1 MLGDLNMT
9 LTGATTKL
17 LIALAS
23 LCVFPLSVGW
33 TENSLVHIAQTLASS
48 TRLTECWICLPR
60 AKFIM
65 GHGDPFIHPIRNLG
79 QIPDGKWFST
89 RDPSLQTLMYG
100 QNCSFSYWI
109 KSNVSCLTQPSQ
121 KETWD
126 QQVQSFHFG
135 NRERYADLVQPD
147 SYPCLSLWL

>member
-1 MLGDLNMT
+1 MT

-17 LIALAS
+17 LIALAF
-23 LCVFPLSVGW
+23 LCVFPLSTGW

-65 GHGDPFIHPIRNLG
+65 GHGDPFIHLIRNFSH
-79 QIPDGKWFST
+79 IHDGKWSST
-89 RDPSLQTLMYG
+89 RDPSLKTVMYRVRIVHFPTEE
-100 QNCSFSYWI
+100 N
-109 KSNVSCLTQPSQ
+109 SNISCLTQPSQ

-135 NRERYADLVQPD
+135 NRERYADLVQPE
-147 SYPCLSLWL
+147 SYPCLNL